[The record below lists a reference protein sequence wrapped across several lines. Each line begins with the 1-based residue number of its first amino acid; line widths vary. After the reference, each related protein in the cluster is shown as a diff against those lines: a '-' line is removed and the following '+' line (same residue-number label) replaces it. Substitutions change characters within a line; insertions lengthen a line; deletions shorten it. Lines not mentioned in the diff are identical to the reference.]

1 MQGTQ
6 LQFLSQD
13 GFIDRLADND
23 IITQRITDGYINATA
38 MCKAANKTWSNYVRL
53 TGTKAFI
60 SELSSVLQISQ
71 DGLIQ
76 SIQGGIPHLQGTWVH
91 PQIAIN
97 LAQWLSPLYIPKI
110 Y

>member
-38 MCKAANKTWSNYVRL
+38 MCKAANKTWSDYVRL

-76 SIQGGIPHLQGTWVH
+76 SIQGGVPHLHPNPERDQGRVYN
-91 PQIAIN
+91 N
-97 LAQWLSPLYIPKI
+97 LCHLLTSPH
-110 Y
+110 